1 MELSNILQKLNIKT
15 RKKDLTNININ
26 NITLNS
32 KYIKKNSLF
41 ISLTGKKFKSNNF
54 IKDAINK
61 GSIAVIT
68 DSKYKTNIGKVPV
81 IYDNNIKKKLSSLLS
96 FFYNKIQKDIIA
108 ITGTNGKTSVSW
120 YVFQFLSINNINSSY
135 LGTLGQFLNGKKV
148 SDLENTTPDI
158 CSIYNF
164 SQEHYYNGSNTLIF
178 EASSHGIK
186 QKRFKGLPINVAVLT
201 NISREHLDYHKNMDS
216 YKQAKFSLFTNHV
229 LNGGKAIINSNIVLP
244 NRVIKKIKKK
254 FISFVSFGKKK

>member
-1 MELSNILQKLNIKT
+1 M
-15 RKKDLTNININ
+15 
-26 NITLNS
+26 
-32 KYIKKNSLF
+32 
-41 ISLTGKKFKSNNF
+41 
-54 IKDAINK
+54 
-61 GSIAVIT
+61 
-68 DSKYKTNIGKVPV
+68 

-164 SQEHYYNGSNTLIF
+164 SQEHLLSKEQF
-178 EASSHGIK
+178 D
-186 QKRFKGLPINVAVLT
+186 LPTIELKIIVH
-201 NISREHLDYHKNMDS
+201 RERLRS
-216 YKQAKFSLFTNHV
+216 ILQ
-229 LNGGKAIINSNIVLP
+229 
-244 NRVIKKIKKK
+244 
-254 FISFVSFGKKK
+254 